1 VFGLVKPTTLRGHYT
16 RQNTGS
22 IALINIRLSSIT
34 ERGDPFKSVANT
46 LSGWY
51 TPESEGRELF
61 ELEIKLDVIPSDIKS
76 LQKHQSILAKF
87 VKNIQQ

>member
-1 VFGLVKPTTLRGHYT
+1 
-16 RQNTGS
+16 
-22 IALINIRLSSIT
+22 
-34 ERGDPFKSVANT
+34 VANT